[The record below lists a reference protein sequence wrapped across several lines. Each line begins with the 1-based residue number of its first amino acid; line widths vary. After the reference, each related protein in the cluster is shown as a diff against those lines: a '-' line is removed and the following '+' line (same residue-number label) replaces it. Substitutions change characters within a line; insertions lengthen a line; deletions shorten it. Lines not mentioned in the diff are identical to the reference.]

1 MENDGANRTITE
13 QTVDTPSIE
22 VEDQTPITDLKNNYR
37 PEKQLP
43 TGKAITDSAPNL
55 TRYKK
60 PLNIDC

>member
-37 PEKQLP
+37 LCTEL
-43 TGKAITDSAPNL
+43 DSYSFDIKNH
-55 TRYKK
+55 
-60 PLNIDC
+60 